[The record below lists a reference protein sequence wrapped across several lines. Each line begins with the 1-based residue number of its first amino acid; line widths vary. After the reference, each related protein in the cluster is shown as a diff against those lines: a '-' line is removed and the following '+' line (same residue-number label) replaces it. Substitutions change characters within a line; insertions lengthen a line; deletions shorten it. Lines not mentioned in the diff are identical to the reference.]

1 MRFDLIFFVGI
12 VILLIFLYFKKS
24 PAKYTN
30 VKIGNTVIKA
40 EIADTHLKR
49 IIGLMTRK
57 YLPENQG
64 TLFVFDQDGF
74 HTIWMMN
81 MSFPIDIIWIDN
93 EKNVVDVVK
102 NAQPCKLNCPIY
114 RPKQKAKYILEV
126 NANFTEEY
134 KIKIGLPLE
143 FNLPR

>member
-1 MRFDLIFFVGI
+1 MRFDLISFVGI

-24 PAKYTN
+24 PVKYTN
-30 VKIGNTVIKA
+30 VKIGNTIVKA

-49 IIGLMTRK
+49 IIGLMSRK
-57 YLPENQG
+57 YLPEDQG
-64 TLFVFDQDGF
+64 ILFVFNQDGF
-74 HTIWMMN
+74 HTIWMMT

-114 RPKQKAKYILEV
+114 KPKQKAKYILEV

-143 FNLPR
+143 FNLP